1 MYDATAIMAMS
12 ADGKI
17 SHISAISMR
26 LRFIDFCDLM
36 SAADVWRRLVELKLD
51 LASASAVDTHSRY
64 GPEKKWKG
72 SYAAPPLRRGGEYQ
86 PVSMSLFQRR
96 FLCDLIQLVKTDAG
110 MS

>member
-17 SHISAISMR
+17 SHISAISIR

-51 LASASAVDTHSRY
+51 LPPLRQSTLTLGRAA
-64 GPEKKWKG
+64 KKVEG
-72 SYAAPPLRRGGEYQ
+72 SYAAPPLRQEANTNRVHVVDCSGA
-86 PVSMSLFQRR
+86 SSA
-96 FLCDLIQLVKTDAG
+96 I
-110 MS
+110 